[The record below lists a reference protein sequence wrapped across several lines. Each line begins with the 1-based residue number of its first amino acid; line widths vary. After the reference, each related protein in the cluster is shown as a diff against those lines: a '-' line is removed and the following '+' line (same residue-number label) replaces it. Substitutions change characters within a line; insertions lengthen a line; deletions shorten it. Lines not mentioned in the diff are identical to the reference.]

1 MCCSVDQRHSLHQSV
16 VLLTLKDESNVSNQK
31 LIFMQ
36 FFCIVGGFYTI
47 VLLRMCEIIC
57 EIIIIKKR
65 LQAKASMANHK
76 ALSEI

>member
-1 MCCSVDQRHSLHQSV
+1 MCCSVDQCHSLHQSV
-16 VLLTLKDESNVSNQK
+16 VLLTLKDVSNVSNQK

-57 EIIIIKKR
+57 EIIIIKK
-65 LQAKASMANHK
+65 KATGKSIDGK
-76 ALSEI
+76 S